1 MSTGKL
7 RKRSLEATPD
17 LSEAIDALMP
27 VGDGEQPEI
36 TAYFDGLGNVRRM
49 VAVYPNKWQLRV
61 NLDARG
67 RVTSSSASLK
77 LTAKIGGVKA

>member
-17 LSEAIDALMP
+17 IVDGLNELMP
-27 VGDGEQPEI
+27 VGDGAKPEI
-36 TAYFDGLGNVRRM
+36 TAYFDGLGRVRRM
-49 VAVYPNKWQLRV
+49 VAVYPNKWQVRV